1 LKIKRVDDKRMVI
14 HTRKKHREP
23 RLKGSTIRITGNKGG
38 RRRTIHR
45 EDTEKKRMLR
55 RYRTAIK
62 ESRQSIKTKTS
73 SIRVAGAAGAQAAL
87 SRMEGGEEI
96 GAAAGIAYVA
106 SRPAAGTASKGADLF
121 KRRTAAQKKKRIR
134 KVDTPVS
141 KDNAGKAVGRAKTA
155 AKAGR
160 VKASGDK
167 LDAQRNSH
175 TRKIQFFF
183 DKMKAEG
190 EQQDSLAKL
199 AKDLFVNRMAV
210 PAKQMMTATGSFLML
225 SVLLAAM
232 VVLSVVVVIAA
243 LYNSPFSFFLPALE
257 AGDTVTTVTSAYISE
272 FNEKINKLANDHR
285 GCDSGQIV
293 YVDFEGEST
302 GNFND
307 IVTIYM
313 VRYGVGDTATI
324 MNETSKSRLKAVFD
338 DMCSYTTDTGSEVVE
353 NEDGTT
359 QAQTVFYVNVTLKTC
374 YDMMEEY
381 HFDADQIELVE
392 EMMQM
397 FGSTSSVTSQSSL
410 TQAEIDSI
418 LQDITDSRQKS
429 AVSFALTKVG
439 YPYSQQYRDSGNYFD
454 CSSLTYYSWKAAGID
469 IRYGGA
475 NTAAAEAEGLERAGR
490 TVSYSEMQPGDLI
503 FYSYAQNGRYRNI
516 SHVALYVGNGMVVEA
531 KGTAYGVT
539 YNKVPNPGKI
549 VLIGRP
555 E

>member
-1 LKIKRVDDKRMVI
+1 
-14 HTRKKHREP
+14 
-23 RLKGSTIRITGNKGG
+23 
-38 RRRTIHR
+38 
-45 EDTEKKRMLR
+45 
-55 RYRTAIK
+55 
-62 ESRQSIKTKTS
+62 
-73 SIRVAGAAGAQAAL
+73 
-87 SRMEGGEEI
+87 
-96 GAAAGIAYVA
+96 
-106 SRPAAGTASKGADLF
+106 
-121 KRRTAAQKKKRIR
+121 
-134 KVDTPVS
+134 
-141 KDNAGKAVGRAKTA
+141 
-155 AKAGR
+155 
-160 VKASGDK
+160 
-167 LDAQRNSH
+167 
-175 TRKIQFFF
+175 
-183 DKMKAEG
+183 
-190 EQQDSLAKL
+190 
-199 AKDLFVNRMAV
+199 
-210 PAKQMMTATGSFLML
+210 
-225 SVLLAAM
+225 
-232 VVLSVVVVIAA
+232 
-243 LYNSPFSFFLPALE
+243 LPALE

-272 FNEKINKLANDHR
+272 FNEEINKLANDHR

-338 DMCSYTTDTGSEVVE
+338 DMCSYTTDTGSEDVE

-516 SHVALYVGNGMVVEA
+516 SHVALYVGDGMVVEA

-555 E
+555 Q

>member
-1 LKIKRVDDKRMVI
+1 
-14 HTRKKHREP
+14 
-23 RLKGSTIRITGNKGG
+23 
-38 RRRTIHR
+38 
-45 EDTEKKRMLR
+45 
-55 RYRTAIK
+55 
-62 ESRQSIKTKTS
+62 
-73 SIRVAGAAGAQAAL
+73 
-87 SRMEGGEEI
+87 MEGGEEI

-121 KRRTAAQKKKRIR
+121 KRRAAAQKKKRIR
-134 KVDTPVS
+134 KVDTRVS
-141 KDNAGKAVGRAKTA
+141 KDNAGKAMGRAKTA

-225 SVLLAAM
+225 SVLLVAM

-272 FNEKINKLANDHR
+272 FNEEINKLANDHR

-338 DMCSYTTDTGSEVVE
+338 DMCSYTTDTGSEDVE

-516 SHVALYVGNGMVVEA
+516 SHVALYVGDGMVVEA

-555 E
+555 Q

>member
-1 LKIKRVDDKRMVI
+1 
-14 HTRKKHREP
+14 
-23 RLKGSTIRITGNKGG
+23 
-38 RRRTIHR
+38 
-45 EDTEKKRMLR
+45 
-55 RYRTAIK
+55 
-62 ESRQSIKTKTS
+62 
-73 SIRVAGAAGAQAAL
+73 
-87 SRMEGGEEI
+87 
-96 GAAAGIAYVA
+96 
-106 SRPAAGTASKGADLF
+106 
-121 KRRTAAQKKKRIR
+121 
-134 KVDTPVS
+134 
-141 KDNAGKAVGRAKTA
+141 
-155 AKAGR
+155 
-160 VKASGDK
+160 
-167 LDAQRNSH
+167 
-175 TRKIQFFF
+175 
-183 DKMKAEG
+183 
-190 EQQDSLAKL
+190 
-199 AKDLFVNRMAV
+199 
-210 PAKQMMTATGSFLML
+210 
-225 SVLLAAM
+225 
-232 VVLSVVVVIAA
+232 
-243 LYNSPFSFFLPALE
+243 
-257 AGDTVTTVTSAYISE
+257 
-272 FNEKINKLANDHR
+272 
-285 GCDSGQIV
+285 
-293 YVDFEGEST
+293 
-302 GNFND
+302 
-307 IVTIYM
+307 
-313 VRYGVGDTATI
+313 
-324 MNETSKSRLKAVFD
+324 
-338 DMCSYTTDTGSEVVE
+338 
-353 NEDGTT
+353 
-359 QAQTVFYVNVTLKTC
+359 
-374 YDMMEEY
+374 MMEEY